1 MANRTLAALRKFF
14 NWCIE
19 RDLIKF
25 SPAYKISAPA
35 KNITRD
41 RVLSDKE
48 LKDIWNASQ
57 ETE

>member
-25 SPAYKISAPA
+25 SPA